1 MKVEPCI
8 LHGALHPPLVVMM
21 TIGDIDMGDIGEM
34 ATMVKMVKIEPC
46 ILHGSLHPPLVQA
59 GIINFDAPSYVL
71 AHLPSIVI
79 LIFDQLFH
87 TQSNYVFLTS
97 LIDIAKHPQTKV
109 ISTQ

>member
-1 MKVEPCI
+1 
-8 LHGALHPPLVVMM
+8 MM

-97 LIDIAKHPQTKV
+97 LIYIAKHPQTKV